1 MKISYRGIGLE
12 SIFLM
17 FQQPWKHDIDMV
29 HDNASDCGK
38 TTHTTYDMVECFFLK
53 NYKNK
58 AYVPAM
64 LNFVPSCGQ
73 VG

>member
-17 FQQPWKHDIDMV
+17 FQQPWKQYIDKV
-29 HDNASDCGK
+29 HDNSSDCGK
-38 TTHTTYDMVECFFLK
+38 ATHTSYDLVECFLK
-53 NYKNK
+53 KDYRNK
-58 AYVPAM
+58 AFVPGM
-64 LNFVPSCGQ
+64 FVPSCGQ